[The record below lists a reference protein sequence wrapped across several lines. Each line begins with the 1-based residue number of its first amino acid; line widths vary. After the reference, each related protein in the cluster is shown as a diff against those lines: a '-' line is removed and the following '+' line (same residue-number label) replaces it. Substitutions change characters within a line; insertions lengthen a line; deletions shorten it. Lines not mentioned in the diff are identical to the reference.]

1 MNTPSSR
8 ADRTAALPERLRET
22 LARRLAGQGGTATG
36 TVAPLVPAVSR
47 DGDLRLSFGQQ
58 RLWFLED
65 FAPGGADYHSALPV
79 RIGGPLDMG
88 ALRSAVRDL
97 VARHEALRTT
107 FDARDGRGVQ
117 IVYDRLDPDW
127 VTADAADEEAARE
140 AVRAEMTRPYDLRRG
155 PLVRVLLVR
164 LATDE
169 HICVLGM
176 HHIVTDGW
184 SMG

>member
-8 ADRTAALPERLRET
+8 ADRTAALPERLREA

-36 TVAPLVPAVSR
+36 TAAPLVPAVSR

-79 RIGGPLDMG
+79 RISGPLDAE
-88 ALRSAVRDL
+88 ALRGAVRDL

-107 FDARDGRGVQ
+107 FDARERRGHGRGAEQ
-117 IVYDRLDPDW
+117 RGP
-127 VTADAADEEAARE
+127 ASAARP
-140 AVRAEMTRPYDLRRG
+140 RPARRHPGEGCPVPLR
-155 PLVRVLLVR
+155 
-164 LATDE
+164 
-169 HICVLGM
+169 
-176 HHIVTDGW
+176 
-184 SMG
+184 